1 MLALAQKWAWDLDS
15 LLVVSKNTRA
25 TELTLAP
32 AMILGVMQG
41 DFQTQ
46 HSCLLLA
53 LWFDHSRPLLSL

>member
-1 MLALAQKWAWDLDS
+1 M
-15 LLVVSKNTRA
+15 
-25 TELTLAP
+25 ELTLVP

-53 LWFDHSRPLLSL
+53 RYLTILGLCCPCEEKQKCLFLLIHPLLMDASQLPE